1 MVLGGSP
8 QKRVVVHRIYTEK
21 PKKPNS
27 AKRAVVRARLLGSER
42 HLRVKLPGPG
52 TGKLA
57 RYAQV
62 LIRGAHPRD
71 LPGIRYSI
79 IRGKIG
85 SQPNFLRRKAR
96 SKHGL
101 RKRHLEMYPLP

>member
-1 MVLGGSP
+1 
-8 QKRVVVHRIYTEK
+8 
-21 PKKPNS
+21 
-27 AKRAVVRARLLGSER
+27 VVRARLLGSDR
-42 HLRVKLPGPG
+42 QLRVKLPGPG

-57 RYAQV
+57 KYAQV

-79 IRGKIG
+79 IRGKLG
-85 SQPNFLRRKAR
+85 SQPNFNRRKAR

-101 RKRHLEMYPLP
+101 RKRHLEMHPLP